1 MAGFFNKKTMNV
13 DPPKIRQ
20 AYLNASLNE
29 PYPRNVGLTEPAIAV
44 RYPPLDVILELGKVV
59 YFLINIWEHSFPYNR
74 TENQKWRPTFRG

>member
-1 MAGFFNKKTMNV
+1 MCMCGTFLYKKTMNV

-29 PYPRNVGLTEPAIAV
+29 PYPRDAGLTEPALAV

-59 YFLINIWEHSFPYNR
+59 YFLINIWEHSSPHHR
-74 TENQKWRPTFRG
+74 TKISQ